1 MPPLLPWQLRHRPWI
16 PSRDRRRRNGHRI
29 PRPTFFCSNRH
40 SNTGCGRT
48 FSIHWDDVI
57 PRHSLPAEHLAALVR
72 SAHEGRS
79 IHRAWAAS
87 KLWISLTSAYRW
99 LRRWKLNLG
108 HIRTRLCLIQDP
120 PGKTDFLPDPLSVR
134 HLLALCP
141 VDHCPVANFQQM
153 TQTAVTG

>member
-1 MPPLLPWQLRHRPWI
+1 
-16 PSRDRRRRNGHRI
+16 
-29 PRPTFFCSNRH
+29 
-40 SNTGCGRT
+40 
-48 FSIHWDDVI
+48 VI
-57 PRHSLPAEHLAALVR
+57 PRHSLPAEHLAALVQPV
-72 SAHEGRS
+72 HGGGS